1 MSAADKALD
10 RIEAIVD
17 EIDRLQRA
25 LGFPCNDPSHRE
37 PGDILE
43 RIIRQREATRQV
55 AAE

>member
-1 MSAADKALD
+1 MSATDKALD
-10 RIEAIVD
+10 RVEAIVD

-25 LGFPCNDPSHRE
+25 LGFPCDDPSHRE

-43 RIIRQREATRQV
+43 RIIRKREATRQV